1 MSQTPVFSLHGVSFS
16 YPGAS
21 SLALDGVDLD
31 VREGEW
37 LSLVGANGSGKS
49 TLAKICNALLLPTQG
64 ACFVLGVDT
73 RDVENVRRIRENVA
87 LVFQNPED
95 QIVASIVEEDVAFGP
110 ENLGFSSEEILER
123 VDAALELVNLTSKR
137 KRGSFSLSGG
147 QKQRLALAGA
157 IALRP
162 KALFLDES
170 TSMLDPEGRRSFLK
184 CLCGLHEQGM
194 TIVQITHRMEEAVKA
209 DRVAVVEGGRVVW
222 RGEPKRFFE
231 KEYLRWNFEEPAEVA
246 LCRELVSREFLPSGT
261 LPDVEIMLRSLCL

>member
-1 MSQTPVFSLHGVSFS
+1 MSQTPVFSLRGVSFS

-37 LSLVGANGSGKS
+37 LALVGANGSGKS

-123 VDAALELVNLTSKR
+123 VDAALELVKFLLQKSK
-137 KRGSFSLSGG
+137 K
-147 QKQRLALAGA
+147 
-157 IALRP
+157 IW
-162 KALFLDES
+162 
-170 TSMLDPEGRRSFLK
+170 LK
-184 CLCGLHEQGM
+184 Y
-194 TIVQITHRMEEAVKA
+194 
-209 DRVAVVEGGRVVW
+209 
-222 RGEPKRFFE
+222 F
-231 KEYLRWNFEEPAEVA
+231 
-246 LCRELVSREFLPSGT
+246 
-261 LPDVEIMLRSLCL
+261 